1 MRVAPGPKGP
11 GVTAGC
17 FSPSPHSRE
26 MIMTIAYDPRVEWAQ
41 DDAITLANVSARLS
55 ELVTA
60 LSVPDGGFTVDPRTG
75 SRT

>member
-1 MRVAPGPKGP
+1 
-11 GVTAGC
+11 
-17 FSPSPHSRE
+17 
-26 MIMTIAYDPRVEWAQ
+26 MTIAYDPRVEWAQ